1 MIKYAITPYFDID
14 SISLIA
20 KHSPNFISFRDGRR
34 VAIKSNAK
42 EFIDNARSLLDAKL
56 FLSSDY
62 KIAELLAYDGVHLK
76 SDQLFDIKEAKR
88 LGLEVIMSTHSEDEV
103 ALALSLGA
111 DFITYSPIFNTPNK
125 GEAKGIESLKK
136 ISKRFPNKI
145 IALGGILTQKE
156 VDLILRT
163 KVAGFASIRYFL

>member
-88 LGLEVIMSTHSEDEV
+88 LGLEVIISTHSQEEA

-111 DFITYSPIFNTPNK
+111 DFITYSPIFDTPNK
-125 GEAKGIESLKK
+125 GEAKGIENLKK
-136 ISKRFPNKI
+136 ISKQFPDKI

-156 VDLILRT
+156 VDLISKT
-163 KVAGFASIRYFL
+163 KVAGFASIRYFR

>member
-1 MIKYAITPYFDID
+1 MIKYAITPYFDAN
-14 SISLIA
+14 SISLID

-76 SDQLFDIKEAKR
+76 SDQFFDIKEAKR
-88 LGLEVIMSTHSEDEV
+88 LGLEVIISTHSEEEA

-111 DFITYSPIFNTPNK
+111 DFITYSPIFDTPNK
-125 GEAKGIESLKK
+125 GEAKGIENLKK
-136 ISKRFPNKI
+136 INKQFPDKI
-145 IALGGILTQKE
+145 IALGGVLTQKE
-156 VDLILRT
+156 VDLISKT
-163 KVAGFASIRYFL
+163 KVAGFASIRYFR